1 MKGARIAPR
10 EGNGGPSPWIAG
22 RVGGPNRLWSSIS
35 RRSRTYRIPAIR
47 APSQT
52 SLSTKDGTVR
62 DLGGA
67 PAITGQRPSADRSPA
82 LTARKARGAP
92 YAEAWS
98 TAAAGDLPRCGA
110 GCVMQAIGHRRA
122 SRGRWWQVAA
132 GAPVPVAALTEHEL
146 SDGADIDHAV
156 AISPAASR

>member
-22 RVGGPNRLWSSIS
+22 AS
-35 RRSRTYRIPAIR
+35 RRSEPTLVVDKLAKSHLPHTRDSGTLPNELVHKRR
-47 APSQT
+47 DSQ
-52 SLSTKDGTVR
+52 

-98 TAAAGDLPRCGA
+98 TAA
-110 GCVMQAIGHRRA
+110 
-122 SRGRWWQVAA
+122 
-132 GAPVPVAALTEHEL
+132 
-146 SDGADIDHAV
+146 
-156 AISPAASR
+156 